1 MNLQWPPKQI
11 SKPLHILTLGLILF
25 NFNQAQE
32 PMTYNKLTSEE
43 QRVILNK
50 GTEQPFSGK
59 YETFDARGTY
69 TCKQCDAPLYHSEDK
84 FDAQC
89 GWPSFDVEIP
99 GAVKRVTDADGR
111 RTEILCAN
119 CGGHLGHV
127 FLGENFTPKNT
138 RHCVNSI
145 SLNFEAVVVHVE
157 KAIFASGC
165 FWGVEY
171 QLKKIDGVI
180 STDVGYTGGHI
191 DNPTYKQVCTG
202 QTGHAEAVQVVFDPT
217 QVSYETLTKIFFETH
232 DPTQENGQGPDLGT
246 QYRSEIFY
254 FSDNQKKTAEKL
266 IGLLKDKG
274 LNVVTALSSAST
286 FYSGEEYHQDYY
298 QKTGG
303 VPYCHPYIKRF

>member
-1 MNLQWPPKQI
+1 MSLIAFPKKVSKSLQ
-11 SKPLHILTLGLILF
+11 ILTLGLILF
-25 NFNQAQE
+25 NCNQAQE
-32 PMTYNKLTSEE
+32 SMNYNKLSSEE

-50 GTEQPFSGK
+50 GTERPYSGK
-59 YETFDARGTY
+59 YEEHDESGTY
-69 TCKQCDAPLYHSEDK
+69 TCKQCDAPLYRSGDK

-89 GWPSFDVEIP
+89 GWPSFDEEIP

-119 CGGHLGHV
+119 CDGHLGHV
-127 FLGENFTPKNT
+127 FVGENFTPKNT

-145 SLNFEAVVVHVE
+145 SLNFEPVEVHVE

-180 STDVGYTGGHI
+180 STDVGYTGGHVN
-191 DNPTYKQVCTG
+191 NPTYKQVCTG

-217 QVSYETLTKIFFETH
+217 LVSYETLAKIFFETH
-232 DPTQENGQGPDLGT
+232 DPTQEDRQGPDIGS

-254 FSDNQKKTAEKL
+254 FSDEQKTTAEKL
-266 IGLLKDKG
+266 IGVLEGKG
-274 LNVVTALSSAST
+274 LNVATELSSANI
-286 FYSGEEYHQDYY
+286 FYSGEDYHQDYY